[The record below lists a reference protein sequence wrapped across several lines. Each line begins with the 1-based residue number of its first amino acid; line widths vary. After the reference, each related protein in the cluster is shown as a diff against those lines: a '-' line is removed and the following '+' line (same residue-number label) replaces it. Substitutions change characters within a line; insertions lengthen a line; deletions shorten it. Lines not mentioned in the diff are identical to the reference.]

1 MKFGDNITFT
11 KIFEL
16 NYINP
21 PEPGVTSYEVFPCKN
36 PVKGTF
42 KSKATLVHGAE
53 SVEVAAINYG
63 GTEVYAPLDSIR
75 LVGENNA

>member
-16 NYINP
+16 NYTNP
-21 PEPGVTSYEVFPCKN
+21 PEPGVTSYDLMPCKN

-42 KSKATLVHGAE
+42 KSKATIVHGTQ
-53 SVEVAAINYG
+53 SQEVAAINYG
-63 GTEVYAPLDSIR
+63 GIEIYAPLDAVQLI
-75 LVGENNA
+75 GESNA